1 MTVTLTCYRRNVIII
16 LDILCFWNT
25 VHEFLEININKLSS
39 AICVSVFML
48 FLLRND
54 AYFDEFS

>member
-39 AICVSVFML
+39 AICVSVFMPPCGKMQKL
-48 FLLRND
+48 
-54 AYFDEFS
+54 YVK